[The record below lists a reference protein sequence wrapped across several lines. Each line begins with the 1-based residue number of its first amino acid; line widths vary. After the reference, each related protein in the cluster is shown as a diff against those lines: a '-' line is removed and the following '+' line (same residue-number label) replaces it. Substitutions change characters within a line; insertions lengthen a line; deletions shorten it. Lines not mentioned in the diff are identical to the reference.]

1 MKRISDSRYLLD
13 HYQKYHLVDKFTPE
27 IALPKEGYNIVK
39 FDISDKHCFLKTK
52 RKKFVCY
59 ADFETLSKIT
69 TEELKKAGKS
79 SKEIQQVVQQLPYAY
94 AIFCPDLADLKGQT
108 KKGKPI
114 KLSEST
120 YLKFGIDSDP
130 DKLLR
135 KFIDDLD
142 IIYSCCLLR
151 LDQHKDIPELTPDQY
166 NAYYNATNCE
176 CCGFPFDFPEHQ
188 NGPKMRHHDHVTGE
202 YIGAW
207 CRRCNFNEGER
218 FKLTVMFH
226 NFRSY
231 DSHFII
237 RYGLKYLQERAERA
251 RTDGTGRLNTQSD
264 SSPKRGRDDKSGKHL
279 KPKSIKQFAITKS
292 SEKFSQLVFGNYE
305 FMDTF
310 LHLNTSLDNLVEQ
323 LRRSNHEFPISNRVK
338 LEKCLRQKGIFPHS
352 YITSF
357 DKHNDNSYHPLKH
370 STMISLI
377 NHAMKKTTPEL
388 NPFGTP

>member
-1 MKRISDSRYLLD
+1 MLKNYTPGEIALFEEKNKIGINVFFLGPNSHEETEIRYQSIFNDNTKVDVIDLGYLCSTDSQGQPISHFVIITKLNCLYQRKNYHHSSSYCKVCMKRISDSRYLLD

-59 ADFETLSKIT
+59 TDFETLSKIT

-151 LDQHKDIPELTPDQY
+151 LDQHKDIPELTPDQ
-166 NAYYNATNCE
+166 
-176 CCGFPFDFPEHQ
+176 
-188 NGPKMRHHDHVTGE
+188 
-202 YIGAW
+202 
-207 CRRCNFNEGER
+207 
-218 FKLTVMFH
+218 
-226 NFRSY
+226 
-231 DSHFII
+231 
-237 RYGLKYLQERAERA
+237 
-251 RTDGTGRLNTQSD
+251 
-264 SSPKRGRDDKSGKHL
+264 
-279 KPKSIKQFAITKS
+279 
-292 SEKFSQLVFGNYE
+292 
-305 FMDTF
+305 
-310 LHLNTSLDNLVEQ
+310 
-323 LRRSNHEFPISNRVK
+323 
-338 LEKCLRQKGIFPHS
+338 
-352 YITSF
+352 
-357 DKHNDNSYHPLKH
+357 
-370 STMISLI
+370 
-377 NHAMKKTTPEL
+377 
-388 NPFGTP
+388 